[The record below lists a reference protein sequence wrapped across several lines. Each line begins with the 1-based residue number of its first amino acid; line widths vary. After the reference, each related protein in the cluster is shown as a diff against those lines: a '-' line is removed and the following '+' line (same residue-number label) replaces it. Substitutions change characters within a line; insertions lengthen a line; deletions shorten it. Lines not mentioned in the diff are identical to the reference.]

1 MHPTGKP
8 HCCRSMTSDCPM
20 PDAGISPSCCLIYG
34 SDTVAAPAHSYFT
47 LQPQQLFFPEHA
59 ADYVAPAASNFA
71 TRLAF
76 NATPPDPSPGGS
88 ILRI

>member
-1 MHPTGKP
+1 
-8 HCCRSMTSDCPM
+8 
-20 PDAGISPSCCLIYG
+20 
-34 SDTVAAPAHSYFT
+34 